1 MTSVR
6 DYTKISSSGIEIQNG
21 LSGLLTGTWLLL
33 HVNTFASTPSYQLL
47 ADIAPEWVWGLLF
60 LIFGITQLTSVS
72 LDQVRMRR
80 ISSALLA
87 LLFII
92 YISGVFTSNPYSLA
106 MPFIIPMILGQ
117 IFSFYRAR
125 LVR

>member
-21 LSGLLTGTWLLL
+21 LSGLLTGVWLLL
-33 HVNTFASTPSYQLL
+33 PVNTFSSAASYQFF
-47 ADIAPEWVWGLLF
+47 AEIAPEWAWGFLF
-60 LIFGITQLTSVS
+60 LILGAAQLISAS
-72 LDQVRMRR
+72 LDQVRIRR
-80 ISSALLA
+80 ISASLLA
-87 LLFII
+87 MLFII
-92 YISGVFTSNPYSLA
+92 YISGVLTANPYSLA
-106 MPFIIPMILGQ
+106 IPFIIPMILGQ

>member
-1 MTSVR
+1 M
-6 DYTKISSSGIEIQNG
+6 QNG

-33 HVNTFASTPSYQLL
+33 PINTFASTPSYQLL